1 MKKNSLD
8 RLITENDLKNNFDM
22 VKERLKIYEELIV
35 IDEGTPAYKLTN
47 LKLSEIVRSKA
58 KCATQVEA
66 IERVLSVEP
75 GNTLH
80 VDQMVKDIEWG
91 NLYFKKDGSR
101 AKREDVRATAQN
113 YPDKFECLKGNNIR
127 LIREPGIVNI
137 IRKDN
142 SV

>member
-1 MKKNSLD
+1 MKLSLD
-8 RLITENDLKNNFDM
+8 GIVGVEELKNNFDK
-22 VKERLKIYEELIV
+22 VAEKLKVYEEIIIV
-35 IDEGTPAYKLTN
+35 DKEGMPKYKLSY
-47 LKLSEIVRSKA
+47 LKLNEIVRPKA
-58 KCATQVEA
+58 KCATLVEA

-80 VDQMVKDIEWG
+80 VDQIVKDIEWG

-137 IRKDN
+137 VK
-142 SV
+142 SKK